1 MSVQVNLRSLPSHVL
16 DCVYRPETVLVNR
29 SESAA
34 SALTF
39 PKSRVAL
46 WDPTRTGDVLSLHL
60 FYYRNPRL
68 RLLEKAL
75 RLAHRHAR
83 QCNKPQMP
91 CFFLGTL
98 TVDADEEGVTL
109 TLDRF
114 DPGREQSGSAAKT
127 PMAVLPGDV
136 VVPCVVEP
144 VFADTLVHSANDFSA
159 SIKMLQHCCS
169 SRETLELAKL
179 LMLQGRLRCA
189 EQMDRLQFSLHW
201 AAVAPGSVLEA
212 VPIRAVPIIPT
223 ALVRN
228 LSGPVAQ
235 CVSGDRQ
242 KRGYLT
248 MDQTRKLLL
257 MLESDPKIYTL
268 PLVGV
273 WLCGVTHIHN
283 PQVWAWCLR
292 YLHSSSL
299 QDRVMSE
306 GGAFLVVLYSLTHRE
321 PEFYECQLSSGQP
334 EVNFQLL
341 TSTKCL
347 TIYKNVEPPEGQL
360 LQFELSTESQN
371 KEKEH
376 FKEAL
381 SALRTTTA
389 ASTSPRNKLSISDH
403 DSGVEDED
411 LSPRP
416 SPNPYPGSE
425 QVKLLVQPTVPEL
438 SLLMDGSY
446 VEYRNAGPCDATT
459 HHSSLPSVLK
469 FRAEGETSTQTNSG
483 SKPPGQVAHSGPP
496 PIRRPLIPGMS
507 QVRAC
512 KGHPSPGQQA
522 PLPSLS
528 RESGPS
534 VRTKTKERSPASFS
548 SSPKTGLSPNGPYQK
563 SLTGTSCLKPFTNS
577 THQPALTPNG
587 FPGPTS
593 TQAPSHIQM
602 FHSTPCSNPS
612 LNTMG
617 KSSVC
622 CAHQHGYVQS
632 CPPSSWQNKSPSPG
646 PMHETPGNTV
656 GVFCASDG
664 VPHRDCCLSPP
675 RPQMGCGTPPHQG
688 PTCNSNT
695 PTHYSPTHGA
705 CSPHGRGLQQHSGA
719 PICQA
724 QCWQLRPGCSGLL
737 GIPSEG
743 QTGILPADAYKMLVE
758 QDRQLKLLQA
768 QIQKLLEAQNPK
780 ASSPPPAQES
790 PEQPNRFSQQTA
802 TAVLTS
808 IEPKESVS
816 VAVGTGASLFWGS
829 EEWQAE
835 ATTGVDIKT
844 SPPSRSSSV
853 HSQNHNTSNGE
864 EVEEDQDQNSSFNRT
879 RTPNQRVPDAGTS
892 SFQSPVLGES
902 ASMYIQPQSPAR
914 EGQTHSEDQRFYQE
928 LLGQVNDRLQGTLDC
943 VQENSQDKWREQP
956 MDTHSSCPVGSQS
969 CKLQTPKQEIV
980 PSSKVKQTR
989 HGDQVL
995 GATLKQ
1001 LQQLGVSVDLHAAS
1015 KDAATR
1021 NTIESASTLARINPE
1036 AVIPRLALSDPVGDS
1051 LWVPGGSADLSLEAN
1066 AIALKYLSDSQLS
1079 RLSLGRSAENKPS
1092 PSSVLL
1098 SRMSVEKSSVGLSIL
1113 SPSNMSIATRKYM
1126 KRYGLI
1132 EGGEVSEDEEEE
1144 REQTV
1149 QHYSALGCSTQLE
1162 DSGNV
1167 SAGQDVENVAGF
1179 ILKNVSNKLGQS
1191 AQMTP
1196 DSQSQLFRNLRPK
1209 MQLLTD
1215 MHGDKENNAK
1225 IKPSKR
1231 HSSTSENR
1239 RPPGPA
1245 VEQGSVGNFLDL
1257 SRLRQLPKLF

>member
-1 MSVQVNLRSLPSHVL
+1 LTTRF
-16 DCVYRPETVLVNR
+16 
-29 SESAA
+29 AA

-381 SALRTTTA
+381 SINVLVLRTTTA

-632 CPPSSWQNKSPSPG
+632 CPPS

-816 VAVGTGASLFWGS
+816 VAVGTGAVF
-829 EEWQAE
+829 
-835 ATTGVDIKT
+835 
-844 SPPSRSSSV
+844 P
-853 HSQNHNTSNGE
+853 TSNKCHCPE
-864 EVEEDQDQNSSFNRT
+864 IKSYLDFSLHPTLSCRSYISKHSLICFSS
-879 RTPNQRVPDAGTS
+879 P
-892 SFQSPVLGES
+892 
-902 ASMYIQPQSPAR
+902 
-914 EGQTHSEDQRFYQE
+914 YQ
-928 LLGQVNDRLQGTLDC
+928 GQVNDRLQGTLDC